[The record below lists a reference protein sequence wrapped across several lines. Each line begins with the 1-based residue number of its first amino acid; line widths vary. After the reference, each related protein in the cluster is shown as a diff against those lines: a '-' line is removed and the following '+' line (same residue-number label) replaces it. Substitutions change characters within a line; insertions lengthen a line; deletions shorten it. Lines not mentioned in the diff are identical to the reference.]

1 MASLRKVTSIGTLWA
16 LCSSSASSPSSP
28 KPKPPPPQGNHPHVP
43 QKTGRPDRKSG
54 LSSNLWGF
62 FLLLLPLAPFSNF
75 LFPSILRGLPT
86 PPERPHPTPSFRT
99 EQADFFLPLRSCEEV
114 GLRM

>member
-1 MASLRKVTSIGTLWA
+1 MASLRKATSIGTLWA
-16 LCSSSASSPSSP
+16 LCSSSASSRSSP
-28 KPKPPPPQGNHPHVP
+28 KPKPPPPQGNHTHFP
-43 QKTGRPDRKSG
+43 QLTGRPDHVGPFLKSVG
-54 LSSNLWGF
+54 VFSSPSSSCSIF
-62 FLLLLPLAPFSNF
+62 Q
-75 LFPSILRGLPT
+75 FPVSLDPARAAT